1 MHLSLDLKFKR
12 FLIQILHTS
21 WHTQDWK
28 KECKKE
34 TSFSSHYSIYKPLSK
49 TLEWKK
55 FLTIGKCAFSKYEKR
70 HIYNPEIYEV
80 CLQKNAN

>member
-34 TSFSSHYSIYKPLSK
+34 TSFSSRYSIYKALSK
-49 TLEWKK
+49 TFGMEEISYNWK
-55 FLTIGKCAFSKYEKR
+55 
-70 HIYNPEIYEV
+70 V
-80 CLQKNAN
+80 CV